1 MSQTSLPGLQ
11 GAVVWALVL
20 FENQTPFRVSGSR
33 GEERT
38 YEDIRALAQAVRDRD
53 LRPEFTVHVGA
64 KIRPVLLLQDR
75 PRGRLPEYAALKLT
89 RLEKVRA
96 EVQEAIKAQRLE
108 RFFYIPEP
116 GKFGLRGEFAV
127 DLLALTRVHESA
139 IASRPRAQVNANE
152 FRVISERLI
161 RVMDFDISYLVAREA
176 VELLK
181 NQGWVRPSN

>member
-1 MSQTSLPGLQ
+1 MSQTSLPGRQ

-20 FENQTPFRVSGSR
+20 FENEAPFRTSGPR
-33 GEERT
+33 GDECT
-38 YEDIRALAQAVRDRD
+38 YEDIRALAQAVRERD
-53 LRPEFTVHVGA
+53 LQPEFTVRVGA
-64 KIRPVLLLQDR
+64 KVRPVLLLQDR
-75 PRGRLPEYAALKLT
+75 PQGRLPEYAALKLA
-89 RLEKVRA
+89 RLEKMRREVRD
-96 EVQEAIKAQRLE
+96 AIKAQRLD

-127 DLLALTRVHESA
+127 DLLALTRIHESA

-161 RVMDFDISYLVAREA
+161 QVMDLDIAYLVAREA